1 MKNIV
6 FIGMMGSGK
15 STIAKEISKK
25 LNVDYYD
32 TDQMI
37 ENREGKTITE
47 IFELYGENYFRKLED
62 DLVKEVSRCENSI
75 ISTGGGIV
83 LNPENISLLK
93 ENGLIIYLENSVD
106 DLVSRLKEESSNRP
120 LIIKNDLHT
129 KIDELLK
136 QRENLYKKD
145 ADIIIENKKIDT
157 TIEKIFNFLS

>member
-1 MKNIV
+1 
-6 FIGMMGSGK
+6 MGSGK

-62 DLVKEVSRCENSI
+62 DLVKEVSKCNNSI

-83 LNPENISLLK
+83 LNPENIALLK
-93 ENGLIIYLENSVD
+93 ENGLVIYLENSVD
-106 DLVSRLKEESSNRP
+106 DIVSRLKEEFDNRP
-120 LIIKNDLHT
+120 LIVKNDLHT
-129 KIDELLK
+129 KIDKLLK
-136 QRENLYKKD
+136 QRENLYKKN
-145 ADIIIENKKIDT
+145 ADFIIENKKIDT
-157 TIEKIFNFLS
+157 TIKKIVNFIT

>member
-1 MKNIV
+1 
-6 FIGMMGSGK
+6 MMGSGK

-32 TDQMI
+32 TDQII

-47 IFELYGENYFRKLED
+47 IFELYGENYFRKLEV
-62 DLVKEVSRCENSI
+62 DLVKEISRRENSV

-106 DLVSRLKEESSNRP
+106 DLVSRLVKESDTRP
-120 LIIKNDLHT
+120 LLIKNDLHT

-136 QRENLYKKD
+136 QREILYKKN
-145 ADIIIENKKIDT
+145 ADFIIENKKIDIT
-157 TIEKIFNFLS
+157 LEKIFKLNILIGG